1 MLPYKKI
8 ISVLAILIMMVSII
22 PCGSSYAETF
32 DDIVTSGQ
40 EFIKDG
46 QNKKTTLNGDSMQKM
61 SGSIYNILLTAAIII
76 AVAVG
81 CLLGIQFIFGSIET
95 QVKVKETLVPF
106 VVGCIIVFGA
116 FTIWKLVVTLGAN
129 VENVSQVRK
138 TIEVRAEIDRL
149 T

>member
-8 ISVLAILIMMVSII
+8 ISVLVILIMIVSII
-22 PCGSSYAETF
+22 PCSSSYAKTF
-32 DDIVTSGQ
+32 DDIVSSGQ
-40 EFIKDG
+40 GFIKDG
-46 QNKKTTLNGDSMQKM
+46 QNRKTTLNGESMQNI

-81 CLLGIQFIFGSIET
+81 CILGIQFIFGSIET

-116 FTIWKLVVTLGAN
+116 FTIWKLIVTLGAN
-129 VENVSQVRK
+129 IEKVSQTRQM
-138 TIEVRAEIDRL
+138 IEVRTEIGRL
-149 T
+149 K